1 MPVNFQYRKT
11 NRANLQQKTVEIEMF
26 CLSTIRSYFS
36 CLLVLLALV
45 TNILVAED
53 SREADSID
61 RDYRSELPRIQPMS
75 PEEALSSFTV
85 APGFQLELVAAE
97 PLVVDPIAM
106 AFDERGRLFIVEMRG
121 YSENADEH
129 LGRIRLLVDQDGDG
143 RFDTSHVYA
152 KGLSWPTA
160 IACYDGGIL
169 LGMSPEIL
177 YLQDTDGDGKAD
189 QRQVL
194 YTGFG
199 RGNVQG
205 LINSFQWGLDNRI
218 HGSSSTV
225 GGEVLRVNGG
235 DAAVFFESTQAVTPQ
250 PLSMRGRNF
259 ALEPRTMS
267 MQPTTGG
274 GQHGMS
280 FNQWGHKFVC
290 SNSDHIQYIRF
301 EDYYLARNPY
311 FAAPNL
317 RHSIAEDGPQATV
330 FRTSPVEPWRIV
342 RTRLR
347 AKGIV
352 PGIVEK
358 GGKAAGYFTS
368 STGIT
373 IYRGNAWPK
382 EYAGWAIVGDVGGNL
397 IHRKQVTATPAS
409 YTAKRVDDQSEFVSS
424 SDIWFRP
431 VQFTNGPDGTLYVVD
446 MYREVIEHPKSLP
459 AIIKRHLDLTSGR
472 DRGRIYRIIP
482 TGFQQPPSP
491 QLHLANTAK
500 LVNTL
505 QHPNGWHRDTAAR
518 LLYEQ
523 RDQRAIS
530 LLRKMLYST
539 VTPVGCIHTL
549 YALNGFAALSVKDIL
564 HGLTCE
570 HPRVREHAVRL
581 SEQFAKQS
589 PSVREHLYTML
600 DDDDLRV
607 RIQLAATL
615 GEVSTPQRIV
625 ALAQLIRRDGD
636 LELMRIAVMSALA
649 QGAGQV
655 LGILAADAS
664 YRSSKSAH
672 QWLTI
677 LATQIGKQKR
687 PDDVAAVLAA
697 LARLSAEENQIV
709 QVIVEGLAVEKGS
722 ELEQQLAAVTG
733 GRSKQLI
740 QELLQKSVEI
750 AGNVE
755 ADTAQ
760 RNAAI
765 GRLQLGEF
773 DDHQDLLTELLQPNQ
788 PAEVQVAT
796 MEVLAT
802 FRSPLVAHLLI
813 GKWLELTPQVRS
825 RAADVLFSRNV
836 WLMPLLEAIAQGHI
850 LPLDLGSTRL
860 QLLTQHQDKKIQK
873 MAKQLVATSGP
884 DDRREVIAA
893 YRDVLSMRGDKSRG
907 KQVFAK
913 VCVACHRVEKVGHS
927 LGPNLATLQNRGR
940 EAILTNVLDPNREV
954 NPQYLNY
961 VVYTDDGRSLTGMIS
976 EETATSVTLQ
986 RTNNTADTILRVEI
1000 EQLRSTGKSFM
1011 PEGVEK
1017 QVDPQAMSDLI
1028 EYLMSLD

>member
-1 MPVNFQYRKT
+1 
-11 NRANLQQKTVEIEMF
+11 MF
-26 CLSTIRSYFS
+26 CFSTICS
-36 CLLVLLALV
+36 CFPCWLVLLALV
-45 TNILVAED
+45 TNILVAEE
-53 SREADSID
+53 SREADSIN
-61 RDYRSELPRIQPMS
+61 RDYRSELPRIHPMS
-75 PEEALSSFTV
+75 PAEALSSFTV

-143 RFDTSHVYA
+143 RFDTSQVYA
-152 KGLSWPTA
+152 EGLSWPTA

-169 LGMSPEIL
+169 LGMPPDIL

-218 HGSSSTV
+218 HGSSSTM

-235 DAAVFFESTQAVTPQ
+235 DVAVFSESTQAVTSE

-290 SNSDHIQYIRF
+290 SNSDHIQYVRF

-317 RHSIAEDGPQATV
+317 RHSIAEDGPQANV

-382 EYAGWAIVGDVGGNL
+382 EYVGWAIVGDVGGNL

-431 VQFTNGPDGTLYVVD
+431 VQFANGPDGTLYVVD

-472 DRGRIYRIIP
+472 DQGRIYRIIP
-482 TGFQQPPSP
+482 TGFQQPPPP
-491 QLHLANTAK
+491 QLHLASTAK

-518 LLYEQ
+518 LLYQQ
-523 RDQRAIS
+523 RDQTAIS
-530 LLRKMLYST
+530 LLRKMLYSQ

-549 YALNGFAALSVKDIL
+549 YALHGFSALSTKDIL
-564 HGLTCE
+564 RGLTDE

-581 SEQFAKQS
+581 SEQIAKQS
-589 PSVREHLYTML
+589 SPIREHLYAMV

-615 GEVSTPQRIV
+615 GEVSTPQRLV

-636 LELMRIAVMSALA
+636 LELMQTAVMSALA
-649 QGAGQV
+649 QGAGKV
-655 LGILAADAS
+655 LGILAGDTT
-664 YRSSKSAH
+664 YRSSKSAQ
-672 QWLTI
+672 QWLAI

-697 LARLSAEENQIV
+697 LARLSTKENQIV
-709 QVIVEGLAVEKGS
+709 QVIVEGLAAEKDS

-733 GRSKQLI
+733 GRAKQLI

-765 GRLQLGEF
+765 GRLQLGKF
-773 DDHQDLLTELLQPNQ
+773 DDYQDLLTELLQPSQ

-813 GKWLELTPQVRS
+813 GKWAELTPQVRS

-860 QLLTQHQDKKIQK
+860 QLLTQHQDKTIQK
-873 MAKQLVATSGP
+873 MAKQLVATSSP

-893 YRDVLSMRGDKSRG
+893 YGKVLSMRGDKLHG

-913 VCVACHRVEKVGHS
+913 VCAACHQVEKVGHS

-940 EAILTNVLDPNREV
+940 ESILTNVLDPNREV

-961 VVYTDDGRSLTGMIS
+961 VVYTEDGRSLTGMIS

-986 RTNNTADTILRVEI
+986 RANNTADTILRVEI